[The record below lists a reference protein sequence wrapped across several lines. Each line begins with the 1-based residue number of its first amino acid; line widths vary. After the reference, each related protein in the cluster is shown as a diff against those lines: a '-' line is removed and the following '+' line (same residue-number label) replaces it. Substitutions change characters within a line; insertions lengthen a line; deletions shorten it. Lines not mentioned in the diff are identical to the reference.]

1 VVGCW
6 RGYQSGARCRLAYG
20 PADATVLPFWYQL
33 TRVVPD
39 KGLFNGCMCVVSLL
53 LSLQAGIVMSD
64 VAMCAVTEL
73 SLITMHWF
81 LTMFASVVH
90 TRILL
95 RLWDLFFYEGSTVL
109 FQVTL
114 GMLKM
119 KVSLCGQ

>member
-1 VVGCW
+1 
-6 RGYQSGARCRLAYG
+6 
-20 PADATVLPFWYQL
+20 
-33 TRVVPD
+33 
-39 KGLFNGCMCVVSLL
+39 MCVVSLL

-119 KVSLCGQ
+119 KVSLCDQ